1 MPSKEI
7 DSSHS
12 EPRRAS
18 AFARSGE
25 ESLSRKP
32 ETLRLPQRSWG
43 AQGDTCASH
52 LFVIVGPTAVGKT
65 ALAIELARR
74 FDGEIVSADSRQIY
88 RGMDIGTAKPTRQ
101 EQARVPHHLIDIIA
115 PDEPYTLA
123 NYQAQA
129 YAAIEGIL
137 ARGRQPF
144 LVGGTGLYVR
154 AVVEGLRIPRV
165 PPNEELRAQL
175 ALEDGAA
182 LYERLRALDPDAAA
196 RIDPRNVRR
205 TIRALEVCLTTGDK
219 FSELGRASPPPYLIT
234 QIGLTLPRPE
244 LYARIDARVERMMAG
259 GLVAEVEALV
269 VQGYSWE
276 LPSMSGLGY
285 REIGEYLRGEATLS
299 EAVANIKRDTRNFVR
314 RQYAWFRLR
323 DERIHWF
330 ENAQVGEIER
340 LLVL

>member
-1 MPSKEI
+1 MPSKA
-7 DSSHS
+7 DPVSNLKCQMSN
-12 EPRRAS
+12 
-18 AFARSGE
+18 
-25 ESLSRKP
+25 LV
-32 ETLRLPQRSWG
+32 
-43 AQGDTCASH
+43 
-52 LFVIVGPTAVGKT
+52 VIVGPTAVGKT

-101 EQARVPHHLIDIIA
+101 EQVLAPHHLIDIVA

-129 YAAIEGIL
+129 YAAIDAIL

-154 AVVEGLRIPRV
+154 AVVEGLCIPRV
-165 PPNEELRAQL
+165 PPNKELRAQL

-196 RIDPRNVRR
+196 RIDPHNVRR
-205 TIRALEVCLTTGDK
+205 TIRALEVCLTTGKK
-219 FSELGRASPPPYLIT
+219 FSDLGQTLPPPYLIT
-234 QIGLTLPRPE
+234 QIGLTLPRPQ
-244 LYARIDARVERMMAG
+244 LYARIDARVERMMAD

-269 VQGYSWE
+269 AQGYGWE

-285 REIGEYLRGEATLS
+285 REIGEYLRGEVSLG
-299 EAVANIKRDTRNFVR
+299 EAVANIKRNTRDFVR
-314 RQYAWFRLR
+314 RQYAWFRLK
-323 DERIHWF
+323 DEHIHWF
-330 ENAQVGEIER
+330 EDAEVEKVVEFIAEPCR
-340 LLVL
+340 

>member
-1 MPSKEI
+1 MPSKADQI
-7 DSSHS
+7 SNL
-12 EPRRAS
+12 
-18 AFARSGE
+18 FA
-25 ESLSRKP
+25 L
-32 ETLRLPQRSWG
+32 
-43 AQGDTCASH
+43 
-52 LFVIVGPTAVGKT
+52 VGPTAVGKT

-88 RGMDIGTAKPTRQ
+88 RGMDIGTAKPTCE
-101 EQARVPHHLIDIIA
+101 EQARAPHHLIDIVA

-123 NYQAQA
+123 DYQAQA
-129 YAAIEGIL
+129 YAAIDGIL
-137 ARGRQPF
+137 ARGKQPF

-205 TIRALEVCLTTGDK
+205 TIRALEVCLTTGAK
-219 FSELGRASPPPYLIT
+219 FSELGRASPPSYPVT
-234 QIGLTLPRPE
+234 QVGLTLPRPE
-244 LYARIDARVERMMAG
+244 LYARIDARVEQMMAD
-259 GLVAEVEALV
+259 GLVAEVEALAA
-269 VQGYSWE
+269 QRYDWE

-285 REIGEYLRGEATLS
+285 REIGAYLRGEVSLD
-299 EAVANIKRDTRNFVR
+299 EAVANIKRDTRDFVR
-314 RQYAWFRLR
+314 RQYAWFRLK

>member
-1 MPSKEI
+1 MLSKADQI
-7 DSSHS
+7 SN
-12 EPRRAS
+12 
-18 AFARSGE
+18 
-25 ESLSRKP
+25 
-32 ETLRLPQRSWG
+32 
-43 AQGDTCASH
+43 

-88 RGMDIGTAKPTRQ
+88 RGMDIGTAKPTHQ
-101 EQARVPHHLIDIIA
+101 EQSLVRHHLIDIVA

-123 NYQAQA
+123 NYQADA
-129 YAAIEGIL
+129 YAAIDDTL
-137 ARGRQPF
+137 RVARSKQPF

-175 ALEDGAA
+175 ASEDGAA

-205 TIRALEVCLTTGDK
+205 TIRALEVCLTTGTR
-219 FSELGRASPPPYLIT
+219 FSELSRAAPPPYRTT
-234 QIGLTLPRPE
+234 QIGLTMSRPE
-244 LYARIDARVERMMAG
+244 LYARIDARVDRMMAD

-269 VQGYSWE
+269 ALGYGWE

-285 REIGEYLRGEATLS
+285 RQIGEHLRGEVSLD
-299 EAVANIKRDTRNFVR
+299 EAVTNIKRATRDFVR
-314 RQYAWFRLR
+314 RQYAWFRLK
-323 DERIHWF
+323 DERIRWF
-330 ENAQVGEIER
+330 EGANVEGVGEFIEAVKR
-340 LLVL
+340 GARCYNYIQ

>member
-1 MPSKEI
+1 MPSKVEQI
-7 DSSHS
+7 SNLKSQISS
-12 EPRRAS
+12 
-18 AFARSGE
+18 
-25 ESLSRKP
+25 LV
-32 ETLRLPQRSWG
+32 
-43 AQGDTCASH
+43 
-52 LFVIVGPTAVGKT
+52 VIVGPTAVGKT
-65 ALAIELARR
+65 ALAIELAQR

-101 EQARVPHHLIDIIA
+101 EQALVPHHLIDVVA

-137 ARGRQPF
+137 ARGKQPF
-144 LVGGTGLYVR
+144 LVGGTGLYIR
-154 AVVEGLRIPRV
+154 AVVEGLHIPRV
-165 PPNEELRAQL
+165 PPNKKLRAQL

-182 LYERLRALDPDAAA
+182 LYERLCVLDPDAAA

-205 TIRALEVCLTTGDK
+205 TIRALEVCLTTGRK
-219 FSELGRASPPPYLIT
+219 FSELGRASPPPYHIT

-244 LYARIDARVERMMAG
+244 LYARIDARVERMMAD

-269 VQGYSWE
+269 ARGYGWE

-285 REIGEYLRGEATLS
+285 REVGECLRSEVSLN
-299 EAVANIKRDTRNFVR
+299 EAVENIKRNTRDFVR
-314 RQYAWFRLR
+314 RQYAWFHLR

-330 ENAQVGEIER
+330 EDAKVGEIER
-340 LLVL
+340 LVDVASREVLNAKPGRDTQ

>member
-1 MPSKEI
+1 MPLKVEQI
-7 DSSHS
+7 
-12 EPRRAS
+12 
-18 AFARSGE
+18 
-25 ESLSRKP
+25 
-32 ETLRLPQRSWG
+32 
-43 AQGDTCASH
+43 SH

-74 FDGEIVSADSRQIY
+74 FDGETVSADSRQIY
-88 RGMDIGTAKPTRQ
+88 RGMDIGTAKPTRE
-101 EQARVPHHLIDIIA
+101 EQARVPHHLIDIVA

-129 YAAIEGIL
+129 YAAIDGIL
-137 ARGRQPF
+137 ARGKQPF

-154 AVVEGLRIPRV
+154 AIIEGLRIPRV
-165 PPNEELRAQL
+165 APNEDLRAQL
-175 ALEDGAA
+175 AVEDGAA
-182 LYERLRALDPDAAA
+182 LYERLRVLDPDAAA

-205 TIRALEVCLTTGDK
+205 TIRALEVCLTTGAK
-219 FSELGRASPPPYLIT
+219 FSKLGRASPPPYHVT

-259 GLVAEVEALV
+259 GLVAEVETLV
-269 VQGYSWE
+269 AQGYGWE

-285 REIGEYLRGEATLS
+285 REIGEYQRGQVSLD
-299 EAVANIKRDTRNFVR
+299 EAVANIKRDTRHFVR

-330 ENAQVGEIER
+330 EKAQVGEIER
-340 LLVL
+340 LVDAAKRGALNAKHSRDTR